1 MKSLVSD
8 IPGGTGKTKTFF
20 TVYVTPTVRA
30 VVLKKDLRFCQIS
43 CFRKNSNL
51 PRLEPEA
58 DMKQNGTWKKL
69 ETEANQVNL
78 KPRPIMVSSMRPICY
93 TKDAN

>member
-1 MKSLVSD
+1 MAIVPSICLFLLGASVPMTSKCTDPVMYVRR
-8 IPGGTGKTKTFF
+8 IPHGLTNYST
-20 TVYVTPTVRA
+20 
-30 VVLKKDLRFCQIS
+30 FCQIS
-43 CFRKNSNL
+43 FFRKNSNL

-78 KPRPIMVSSMRPICY
+78 KARPVEV
-93 TKDAN
+93 